1 MTPYLS
7 LVIPVFNEAGNLTPL
22 IATTVDV
29 LTTRGREFEIIV
41 VNDGSTDGT
50 QAELAAVCQRW
61 PQCTELRLPK
71 RGGQGPALLAGLRAA
86 QGELLLT
93 MDGDGQNDPHDF
105 PTLLDLVESG
115 ELDVA
120 CGWRVDRHDSAV
132 RRAMSR
138 VANVIRGWVF
148 HDGVHDSGCQLR
160 VLRRAV
166 REALF
171 PMEMLQS
178 FIPAIAVAAHFRV
191 GERPVVHHPRR
202 LGETKFPAG
211 RLLWRPVV
219 ALVGLKWRLWRGT
232 RP

>member
-1 MTPYLS
+1 MTPDLS

-22 IATTVDV
+22 IATTVEV
-29 LTTRGREFEIIV
+29 LGARVREFEIII

-50 QAELAAVCQRW
+50 PAELAAVCQRW
-61 PQCTELRLPK
+61 PQCRELRLPR

-86 QGELLLT
+86 RGELLLT

-105 PTLLDLVESG
+105 PALLDLVVSG

-120 CGWRVDRHDSAV
+120 CGWRINRHDSAV

-138 VANVIRGWVF
+138 FANVIRGWVF

-160 VLRRAV
+160 VMRREV
-166 REALF
+166 RDALF

-178 FIPAIAVAAHFRV
+178 FIPAIAVAAKFRV
-191 GERPVVHHPRR
+191 GERPVTHHARR

-211 RLLWRPVV
+211 RLLWRPMV
-219 ALVGLKWRLWRGT
+219 ALVGLKWRLT
-232 RP
+232 RRKTA